1 MGTEAAGHLRIRQR
15 AKETPRKE
23 KVRFVIISP
32 DEASTAIDRLRLEQ
46 SPDDAAAAYG
56 RWAKHPSGAGFAS
69 KIGQVPC
76 AQNLAIRRGGMRKF
90 IIMGVQGCG
99 KGTQAKLMAK
109 DFDLT
114 HICVGDIF
122 RWHLQSHTKLGAR
135 IGRFTAA
142 GELVPD
148 EIVEEIVR
156 GRLDQHDW
164 NFGFILDG
172 FPRNRR
178 QAEFFLES
186 YDIDAV
192 IHLDLPDQIVMQRV
206 LNRRLCGTCGLDY
219 NLIFHRPQVADVCDV
234 CGGQLVARADDTP
247 EALKSRLRDYHGK
260 TAPIL
265 DLFSHKELVVS
276 VDATQSAAAVQ
287 AEIRDRLG
295 LSCETPAP
303 RVAPTAAALASGASI
318 PPRLHSAAT
327 WAPFSVTERFIKK
340 TKGTRAN
347 ARNALTAKMSKYAS
361 DEACWSRISARACK
375 AICCEPA
382 GSPVW
387 LRKKALAWARK
398 SATSGFNGSRN
409 SLTRRV

>member
-1 MGTEAAGHLRIRQR
+1 
-15 AKETPRKE
+15 
-23 KVRFVIISP
+23 
-32 DEASTAIDRLRLEQ
+32 
-46 SPDDAAAAYG
+46 
-56 RWAKHPSGAGFAS
+56 
-69 KIGQVPC
+69 
-76 AQNLAIRRGGMRKF
+76 MRKF

-99 KGTQAKLMAK
+99 KGTQAKLLAQ
-109 DFDLT
+109 DFDWT

-148 EIVEEIVR
+148 DIVEEIVR

-192 IHLDLPDQIVMQRV
+192 IQLDMPDLVVVQRV

-219 NLIFHRPQVADVCDV
+219 NLIFHRPQVDDVCDV

-265 DLFSHKELVVS
+265 ELFKGKELVVS
-276 VDATQSAAAVQ
+276 VDATQPKLAVQ
-287 AEIRDRLG
+287 TEIRDKLG
-295 LSCETPAP
+295 LSLAP
-303 RVAPTAAALASGASI
+303 MNGKLDRVPI
-318 PPRLHSAAT
+318 R
-327 WAPFSVTERFIKK
+327 
-340 TKGTRAN
+340 
-347 ARNALTAKMSKYAS
+347 
-361 DEACWSRISARACK
+361 
-375 AICCEPA
+375 
-382 GSPVW
+382 
-387 LRKKALAWARK
+387 
-398 SATSGFNGSRN
+398 
-409 SLTRRV
+409 